1 VKAQKDLQPFE
12 RAMRLKL
19 GLDTVPSKPV
29 PKESKTTLTEKTPA
43 EEWFAEL
50 HPGMSE
56 EDLERLAQEF

>member
-19 GLDTVPSKPV
+19 GLDTVPSKPA
-29 PKESKTTLTEKTPA
+29 PKESKTTSTSRTPA
-43 EEWFAEL
+43 QAWLAEL

-56 EDLERLAQEF
+56 EALKRLAQES